1 MNKFIRM
8 AFMAFGLRGTVTM
21 DIVTR
26 TLLLLLST
34 HSAELTV
41 VPLLAA
47 TTDSIVA
54 LLCAITLTFQIV
66 FGMLNTPDHND
77 K

>member
-1 MNKFIRM
+1 MNNEQVHQDGFHGFWSKRYS
-8 AFMAFGLRGTVTM
+8 TVAM

-41 VPLLAA
+41 VPLLAG
-47 TTDSIVA
+47 TTVSIVA
-54 LLCAITLTFQIV
+54 LLCAIMLTF
-66 FGMLNTPDHND
+66 
-77 K
+77 

>member
-1 MNKFIRM
+1 MNNERVHQDGFNGFWSKRNSIV
-8 AFMAFGLRGTVTM
+8 AM

-41 VPLLAA
+41 VPLLAG
-47 TTDSIVA
+47 TTVSIVA
-54 LLCAITLTFQIV
+54 LLCAIMLTF
-66 FGMLNTPDHND
+66 
-77 K
+77 